1 LPERRVAHG
10 KKQEYAPSVQRALS
24 FAAGFFSRK
33 DNVSM
38 KKKLEIRVGEA
49 LQKKGWKLA
58 VAESCTG
65 GLLGHR
71 ITSVPGSSD
80 YFLGGIIAYSNIA
93 KGRLLDVRSSTLAN
107 HGAVSRETSLEMA
120 RGVCRAMGADVSVS
134 VTGIAGPS
142 GGTTEKPVGLAWI
155 AACSPQGEWS
165 ERYIWSGDRAQN
177 KEHSATAAL
186 ALVLKAI
193 EEVL

>member
-1 LPERRVAHG
+1 VAHG
-10 KKQEYAPSVQRALS
+10 KKQEYTPNVQRALLLTT
-24 FAAGFFSRK
+24 GFSTRK

-38 KKKLEIRVGEA
+38 KKKLEIQVGEA

-71 ITSVPGSSD
+71 ITSVPGSSA

-93 KGRLLDVRSSTLAN
+93 KGRLLGVRSSTLAS

-120 RGVCRAMGADVSVS
+120 RGVCQAIGADVGVS
-134 VTGIAGPS
+134 VTGIAGPH
-142 GGTTEKPVGLAWI
+142 GGTAEKPVGLTWI
-155 AACSPQGEWS
+155 AACSPQGEWA
-165 ERYIWSGDRAQN
+165 ERHIWSDDRAQN
-177 KEHSATAAL
+177 KEHSASAAL
-186 ALVLKAI
+186 ALVLKAV
-193 EEVL
+193 EEAS